1 MKLAVYGDSFG
12 EYFKESK
19 TTSWPYLVAQKLN
32 ATVFENFSAGGTS
45 TFYSY
50 KKFIDNY
57 KNFDLNI
64 FLVTDPYRYTS
75 TLNVNGTKSFISSLS
90 CLDNLSNTNEWS
102 KFDKQIADFLRGW
115 FISLDTEFMETAQEL
130 IVKEIESLSPNT
142 LILPCFEGSLN
153 QERRNYKNLGKF
165 SLMNMAVIQGFM
177 LDMNKGQ
184 KFDGRPFRE
193 NSNFISCHMT
203 PETNAVLS
211 DIIVDH
217 LLNKKPLYVPEKILH
232 NFSAEHY
239 FIFTD

>member
-1 MKLAVYGDSFG
+1 MKIAVYGDSFG
-12 EYFKESK
+12 EYSKESK

-32 ATVFENFSAGGTS
+32 ATVFENFCAGGTS

-50 KKFIDNY
+50 KKFIANY

-64 FLVTDPYRYTS
+64 FLVTDPFRYTS
-75 TLNVNGTKSFISSLS
+75 TLNVNGTHSFVSSLS
-90 CLDNLSNTNEWS
+90 CLDNLSNVNEWS
-102 KFDKQIADFLRGW
+102 KFDKQLAEFLRGW

-130 IVKEIESLSPNT
+130 LIKEIESLSSNV
-142 LILPCFEGSLN
+142 LILPCFQSSFN
-153 QERRNYKNLGKF
+153 QNRRIEKNIETF
-165 SLMNMAVIQGFM
+165 SLLKITVMQGFM
-177 LDMNKGQ
+177 LGMNKGQ

-193 NSNFISCHMT
+193 NPNFISCHMT

-217 LLNKKPLYVPEKILH
+217 LLNKKPLFVPEKISH

-239 FIFTD
+239 FTFTD